1 VRGRGLHLETTVVN
15 KAIPG
20 ERTRTTSC
28 YPVVVSDRSFAPM
41 TPVAVA
47 VPAPVVAP
55 AVIATTFTVILSL
68 GFCHLMNDM
77 MQSLVPALYPILKGS
92 YGLSFSQVGLI
103 TLAFQFTASM
113 LQPVVGLYTD
123 RHPQPY
129 SLTAG
134 IGLTMI
140 GLLLM
145 SRASTYLVILLA
157 AMLIGMGSSIFHPEA
172 SRVARMAA
180 GGRYGLAQS
189 LFQVGG
195 NIGSASGPLL
205 AAFVVVPRGQSSIAW
220 FSGLALIAIFVLLLV
235 GGWYAG
241 RIPARRGPRNPAAAE
256 PRRQT
261 LPRRKV
267 IQAVVILVALLF
279 SKNVYSASLGSYFT
293 FYLIDKFHLPVQA
306 AQFYLFAFLAGI
318 VVGTLAGGAVGDR
331 VGRIPVMWFSIL
343 GALPFALLLPHAN
356 LFWTG
361 ILAVVIAMIMA
372 SAFPAILV
380 YAQEL
385 LPGRVGLAAGMFY
398 GFSFGLGG
406 LGAAALGKL
415 ADLTSITTIY
425 RVCPFLL
432 LLGLLTAFLPRRP
445 GAPSIR

>member
-1 VRGRGLHLETTVVN
+1 MSNQSYASGTAAALPGRVAAH
-15 KAIPG
+15 AIS
-20 ERTRTTSC
+20 T
-28 YPVVVSDRSFAPM
+28 
-41 TPVAVA
+41 
-47 VPAPVVAP
+47 
-55 AVIATTFTVILSL
+55 TTFSVILSL
-68 GFCHLMNDM
+68 SFCHMLNDM
-77 MQSLVPALYPILKGS
+77 MQSLVPALYPILKSS
-92 YGLSFSQVGLI
+92 YGLTFSQVGLI

-134 IGLTMI
+134 IGLTLV

-145 SRASTYLVILLA
+145 SHASTYPSILFA

-205 AAFVVVPRGQSSIAW
+205 AAFVVVPHGQSSIAW
-220 FSGLALIAIFVLLLV
+220 FSVSALIAIFVLLLV
-235 GGWYAG
+235 GGWYA
-241 RIPARRGPRNPAAAE
+241 RNRTPRRPATRAPATALVSATA
-256 PRRQT
+256 PRRQA

-279 SKNVYSASLGSYFT
+279 SKNVYSASLGSYYT
-293 FYLIDKFHLPVQA
+293 FYLIDKFHLPVQT
-306 AQFYLFAFLAGI
+306 AQFYLFAFLVGI

-343 GALPFALLLPHAN
+343 GALPFALVLPHAN

-361 ILAVVIAMIMA
+361 ILAVLIAMIMA
-372 SAFPAILV
+372 SAFSAILV

-425 RVCPFLL
+425 QLTPFLL

-445 GAPSIR
+445 GAPSMT

>member
-1 VRGRGLHLETTVVN
+1 MAMT
-15 KAIPG
+15 
-20 ERTRTTSC
+20 
-28 YPVVVSDRSFAPM
+28 DRSLASGA
-41 TPVAVA
+41 TAAA
-47 VPAPVVAP
+47 VPPRAA
-55 AVIATTFTVILSL
+55 ALAAHTTFSIILSL
-68 GFCHLMNDM
+68 SFCHLLNDM
-77 MQSLVPALYPILKGS
+77 MQSLVPALYPILKTS

-103 TLAFQFTASM
+103 TLAFQCTASM
-113 LQPVVGLYTD
+113 LQPLVGLYTD
-123 RHPQPY
+123 RRPQPY

-134 IGLTMI
+134 IGLTLV

-145 SRASTYLVILLA
+145 ARASAYPGILLA

-205 AAFVVVPRGQSSIAW
+205 AAFVVVPHGQSSIQW
-220 FSGLALIAIFVLLLV
+220 FSVAALVAIVVLVQV
-235 GGWYAG
+235 GGWYA
-241 RIPARRGPRNPAAAE
+241 RNRKPARPGPRERAAAVVSATA
-256 PRRQT
+256 PRAHT

-267 IQAVVILVALLF
+267 IQAVAILVALLF
-279 SKNVYSASLGSYFT
+279 SKNVYSASLGSYYT
-293 FYLIDKFHLPVQA
+293 FYLIDKFHLPIQV
-306 AQFYLFAFLAGI
+306 AQLYLFAFLVGI

-343 GALPFALLLPHAN
+343 GALPFALLLPHVN

-361 ILAVVIAMIMA
+361 ILAVLIAMIMA
-372 SAFPAILV
+372 SAFSAILV

-415 ADLTSITTIY
+415 ADLTSIATVY
-425 RVCPFLL
+425 RLCPFLL

-445 GAPSIR
+445 GAPSLSTRH

>member
-1 VRGRGLHLETTVVN
+1 M
-15 KAIPG
+15 
-20 ERTRTTSC
+20 
-28 YPVVVSDRSFAPM
+28 SDRSYAPRM
-41 TPVAVA
+41 AGVAA
-47 VPAPVVAP
+47 TLASR
-55 AVIATTFTVILSL
+55 ATTHAVSTTTFSVILSL
-68 GFCHLMNDM
+68 GFCHLLNDM
-77 MQSLVPALYPILKGS
+77 MQSLVPALYPILKSS
-92 YGLSFSQVGLI
+92 YRLTFSQVGLI

-123 RHPQPY
+123 RRPQPY
-129 SLTAG
+129 SLTVG
-134 IGLTMI
+134 IALTLV

-145 SRASTYLVILLA
+145 SRASTYPSILSA

-205 AAFVVVPRGQSSIAW
+205 AAFVVVPHGQASIAW
-220 FSGLALIAIFVLLLV
+220 FSVSALIAIFVLLLV
-235 GGWYAG
+235 GGWYA
-241 RIPARRGPRNPAAAE
+241 RTMPARPSPRVPAASLVSAAA
-256 PRRQT
+256 PRRQA

-267 IQAVVILVALLF
+267 IQAVAILVALLF
-279 SKNVYSASLGSYFT
+279 SKNVYSASLGSYYT
-293 FYLIDKFHLPVQA
+293 FYLIDKFHLPVQT

-361 ILAVVIAMIMA
+361 ILAVLIAMIMA
-372 SAFPAILV
+372 SAFSAILV

-425 RVCPFLL
+425 QLCPFLL

-445 GAPSIR
+445 GAPSAM

>member
-1 VRGRGLHLETTVVN
+1 MTM
-15 KAIPG
+15 
-20 ERTRTTSC
+20 
-28 YPVVVSDRSFAPM
+28 SDRALDSA
-41 TPVAVA
+41 TTRA
-47 VPAPVVAP
+47 VAP
-55 AVIATTFTVILSL
+55 ASSRAATAAVGATFSVILSL
-68 GFCHLMNDM
+68 SFCHLLNDM
-77 MQSLVPALYPILKGS
+77 MQSLVPALYPILKTS

-103 TLAFQFTASM
+103 TLAFQCTASM

-134 IGLTMI
+134 ISLTLI

-145 SRASTYLVILLA
+145 SRASTYPAILLA

-220 FSGLALIAIFVLLLV
+220 FSAAALIAIFVLLLV
-235 GGWYAG
+235 GGWYA
-241 RIPARRGPRNPAAAE
+241 RHRARPVPRTQTTALVSATA
-256 PRRQT
+256 PRQHA
-261 LPRRKV
+261 LPRKKV

-279 SKNVYSASLGSYFT
+279 SKNVYSASLGSYYT
-293 FYLIDKFHLPVQA
+293 FYLMDKFNLPVQM
-306 AQFYLFAFLAGI
+306 AQFYLFAFLVGI

-343 GALPFALLLPHAN
+343 GALPFALVLPHAN

-361 ILAVVIAMIMA
+361 ILAVLIAMIMA
-372 SAFPAILV
+372 SAFSAILV

-385 LPGRVGLAAGMFY
+385 MPGRVGLAAGMFY

-415 ADLTSITTIY
+415 ADVTSITTVY
-425 RVCPFLL
+425 RLCPFLL
-432 LLGLLTAFLPRRP
+432 LLGLLVAFLPRRP
-445 GAPSIR
+445 GAPSIS

>member
-1 VRGRGLHLETTVVN
+1 M
-15 KAIPG
+15 AM
-20 ERTRTTSC
+20 
-28 YPVVVSDRSFAPM
+28 SDRSLDSA
-41 TPVAVA
+41 TTHAAVA
-47 VPAPVVAP
+47 VPSRAATQVMS
-55 AVIATTFTVILSL
+55 TTFSVILALS
-68 GFCHLMNDM
+68 FCHLLNDM
-77 MQSLVPALYPILKGS
+77 MQSLVPALYPILKSS

-113 LQPVVGLYTD
+113 LQPLVGLYTD

-129 SLTAG
+129 SLTVG
-134 IGLTMI
+134 ISFTLV
-140 GLLLM
+140 GLLVM
-145 SRASTYLVILLA
+145 SRASTYPVILLA

-205 AAFVVVPRGQSSIAW
+205 AAFVVVPHGQSSIAW
-220 FSGLALIAIFVLLLV
+220 FSAAALIAIFVLLLI
-235 GGWYAG
+235 GGWYT
-241 RIPARRGPRNPAAAE
+241 RNPAPVRRGPRNPAAAVVSATA
-256 PRRQT
+256 PSQHM

-267 IQAVVILVALLF
+267 IQAVAILVALLF
-279 SKNVYSASLGSYFT
+279 SKNVYSASLGSYYT
-293 FYLIDKFHLPVQA
+293 FFLIEKFHLPVEI

-318 VVGTLAGGAVGDR
+318 VAGTLAGGAVGDR

-361 ILAVVIAMIMA
+361 VLAVLIAMIMA
-372 SAFPAILV
+372 SAFSAILV

-415 ADLTSITTIY
+415 ADLTSITTVY
-425 RVCPFLL
+425 RVTPFLL

-445 GAPSIR
+445 SRLDDASAA

>member
-1 VRGRGLHLETTVVN
+1 
-15 KAIPG
+15 
-20 ERTRTTSC
+20 
-28 YPVVVSDRSFAPM
+28 M
-41 TPVAVA
+41 TMRDGSLDLGATPAAAVA
-47 VPAPVVAP
+47 SRATPEALG
-55 AVIATTFTVILSL
+55 TTFTVILSL
-68 GFCHLMNDM
+68 SFCHLLNDM
-77 MQSLVPALYPILKGS
+77 MQSLVPALYPILKTS
-92 YGLSFSQVGLI
+92 YGLTFSQVGLI

-113 LQPVVGLYTD
+113 LQPLVGMYTD
-123 RHPQPY
+123 RRPQPY

-134 IGLTMI
+134 IGLTLV

-145 SRASTYLVILLA
+145 SRASTYPVILLA
-157 AMLIGMGSSIFHPEA
+157 AMFIGMGSSIFHPEA

-220 FSGLALIAIFVLLLV
+220 FSGAAFLAIFVLLLV
-235 GGWYAG
+235 GGWYA
-241 RIPARRGPRNPAAAE
+241 RHRPPVRRASRSPAAAVVSATA
-256 PRRQT
+256 PRQHE

-267 IQAVVILVALLF
+267 IQAVAILVALLF
-279 SKNVYSASLGSYFT
+279 SKNVYSASLGSYYT
-293 FYLIDKFHLPVQA
+293 FYLIDKFHLPVET
-306 AQFYLFAFLAGI
+306 AQLYLFAFLVGI
-318 VVGTLAGGAVGDR
+318 VVGTLAGGAIGDR

-361 ILAVVIAMIMA
+361 VLAVLIALIMA
-372 SAFPAILV
+372 SAFSAILV

-415 ADLTSITTIY
+415 ADLTSIATVY
-425 RVCPFLL
+425 RLCPFLL

-445 GAPSIR
+445 GAAR

>member
-1 VRGRGLHLETTVVN
+1 M
-15 KAIPG
+15 
-20 ERTRTTSC
+20 
-28 YPVVVSDRSFAPM
+28 SDRSFAPEATRAAAIGSRSA
-41 TPVAVA
+41 TPA
-47 VPAPVVAP
+47 
-55 AVIATTFTVILSL
+55 ISTTFSVILSL
-68 GFCHLMNDM
+68 SFCHLLNDL
-77 MQSLVPALYPILKGS
+77 MQSLVPALYPILKTS

-103 TLAFQFTASM
+103 TLAFQCTASM

-134 IGLTMI
+134 ISLTLV

-145 SRASTYLVILLA
+145 SRASAYPSILLA

-180 GGRYGLAQS
+180 GRRYGLAQS

-205 AAFVVVPRGQSSIAW
+205 AAFVVVPHGQSSIAW
-220 FSGLALIAIFVLLLV
+220 FSGAALIAIVVLLQV
-235 GGWYAG
+235 GAWYA
-241 RIPARRGPRNPAAAE
+241 RTRTPARPGPRTPAAGVVSSTA
-256 PRRQT
+256 PRQAT
-261 LPRRKV
+261 LPRWKV
-267 IQAVVILVALLF
+267 IQSVAILVALLF

-293 FYLIDKFHLPVQA
+293 FYLIDKFHLPVQT
-306 AQFYLFAFLAGI
+306 AQLYLFAFLVGI
-318 VVGTLAGGAVGDR
+318 VAGTLAGGGVGDR

-343 GALPFALLLPHAN
+343 GALPFALLLPYAN

-361 ILAVVIAMIMA
+361 VLAVLIAMIMA
-372 SAFPAILV
+372 SAFSAILV

-415 ADLTSITTIY
+415 ADLTSIATVY
-425 RVCPFLL
+425 KLCPFLL

-445 GAPSIR
+445 GAPA